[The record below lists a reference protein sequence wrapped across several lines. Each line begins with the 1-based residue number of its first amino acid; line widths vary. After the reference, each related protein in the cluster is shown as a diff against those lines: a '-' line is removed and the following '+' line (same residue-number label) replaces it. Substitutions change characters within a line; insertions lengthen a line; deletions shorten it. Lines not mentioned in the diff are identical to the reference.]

1 MLATDALL
9 ALLVLLGLA
18 ALGLIFAQNRRIAAL
33 GDALRG
39 EIAEQSRSGLI
50 AAFDRVQEGARAQ
63 SEQLDRLHRT
73 IGELSLQITTK
84 LAESENSAQAGRA
97 QTLNETLAATSRLT
111 ESQTQLADRVAR
123 DLSTVTATLREEQA
137 TLRSR
142 VEAKL
147 EEIRAGNESKLES
160 MRAAVDEKLQS
171 ALEKRIGES
180 FQRVA
185 QQFAEVQQAIGQVQ
199 SVATQVGD
207 LKRLFSNVKARGGWG
222 ESQIRQILEDTLPPG
237 TFEANFRADPNS
249 SEAVEFAV
257 RMPVH
262 EGEPPAWLP
271 IDAKFPTEDYDR
283 LLLAAET
290 ADRDAESQ
298 AVAALTRRIRDEAK
312 TIASKYIKPP
322 RTTDIAVLFLP
333 SEGLFAE
340 VARIPGLV
348 EQVQRDTKVLIQSP
362 TLLPA
367 LLQAIRVGHF
377 TVQLE
382 RKAGEIGKILSAVK
396 TEWGKLGDSIEAL
409 AKRADSLSKGIDS
422 TQVRVRAVGRAL
434 RDVEA
439 MESTEAPSLLGLER
453 DDNAPMAPDA

>member
-1 MLATDALL
+1 MLPTDALL
-9 ALLVLLGLA
+9 ALLVLLLLA
-18 ALGLIFAQNRRIAAL
+18 ALGLILAQNRRIAAL
-33 GDALRG
+33 GDTLRG
-39 EIAEQSRSGLI
+39 EIAEQSRAGLI
-50 AAFDRVQEGARAQ
+50 TAFDRVQDGARAQ

-73 IGELSLQITTK
+73 IGELSLH
-84 LAESENSAQAGRA
+84 LATRLGESENAAQAGRA
-97 QTLNETLAATSRLT
+97 QTLNETLAAAARLT
-111 ESQTQLADRVAR
+111 DSQTQLADRVGR
-123 DLSTVTATLREEQA
+123 DLGTVTATLREEQA
-137 TLRSR
+137 TLRAR

-147 EEIRAGNESKLES
+147 EEIRAGNESKLEA

-237 TFEANFRADPNS
+237 TFEPNFRADPNS
-249 SEAVEFAV
+249 GEAVEFAV
-257 RMPVH
+257 RMPVRD
-262 EGEPPAWLP
+262 GEQPAWLP

-283 LLLAAET
+283 LLLAAEA

-298 AVAALTRRIRDEAK
+298 AIAALTRRIRDEAR
-312 TIASKYIKPP
+312 TIAAKYIKPP

-348 EQVQRDTKVLIQSP
+348 EQVQRETKVLIQSP

-396 TEWGKLGDSIEAL
+396 AEWGKLGESIEAL
-409 AKRADSLSKGIDS
+409 AKRADQLSKGIDS

-439 MESTEAPSLLGLER
+439 LENADAAPLLGVDR
-453 DDNAPMAPDA
+453 DDDAPIAPDA